1 MTASFRSELMK
12 LRRPRVLYGALGGL
26 FGCTILVTVLTFATA
41 TAPPAR
47 LTAGFTNAS
56 RLVGVVVLVM
66 FLTNVTTEYSLGTL
80 RTLLLRRPLRDR
92 LLAGKV
98 LALGAC
104 TAGALLVALAVSL
117 ASAAV
122 VTGVRGTPTG
132 PWLADAAT
140 GYANTVL
147 AAACYGSIGLALGVL
162 LRSTPLAVGVA
173 LFWFVMVENIAR
185 NTWPGAGHVLPGLL
199 AGAVT
204 GVPGSVPYSHGL
216 AGVLV
221 YSALSLTAGFVVFA
235 RRDVST

>member
-1 MTASFRSELMK
+1 MTETFRSELMK

-26 FGCTILVTVLTFATA
+26 FGFTILVTVLTFATA
-41 TAPPAR
+41 AVPPTR

-56 RLVGVVVLVM
+56 RLVGVVILVV
-66 FLTNVTTEYSLGTL
+66 FLTSVTTEYGLGTL
-80 RTLLLRRPLRDR
+80 RTLLLRQPLRDR
-92 LLAGKV
+92 LLAGKA
-98 LALGAC
+98 LALAMC
-104 TAGALLVALAVSL
+104 TAGALFVALAVSL
-117 ASAAV
+117 VSAAV

-162 LRSTPLAVGVA
+162 LRSTSVAVGVA
-173 LFWFVMVENIAR
+173 LFWFIMVENIAR
-185 NTWPGAGHVLPGLL
+185 NTWPGAGHLLPGLL

-221 YSALSLTAGFVVFA
+221 YAALALTAGFVVFA
-235 RRDVST
+235 RRDVRT